1 MTAPSQ
7 QKLKVQGA
15 AVITANRLSDGAVVY
30 RTAAGAWTTQLADAA
45 VVTGTQAAKELLA
58 RAAADENIAVGAYVA
73 PVDVGA
79 DRIEPG
85 NLRERIR
92 VAGPT
97 FSLPACIA
105 G

>member
-15 AVITANRLSDGAVVY
+15 AIVTANRLSDGAVVY
-30 RTAAGAWTTQLADAA
+30 RTASGGWSARIEDAA
-45 VVTGTQAAKELLA
+45 VVTGTQPAKDLLA
-58 RAAADENIAVGAYVA
+58 KASADETVAIGAYVA
-73 PVDVGA
+73 PVENCDG
-79 DRIEPG
+79 RIEPG

-92 VAGPT
+92 LAGPT
-97 FSLPACIA
+97 FVLPACIA